1 MHFNGMFTHMDP
13 HWQTLD
19 WIHFYLLLSVYV
31 CVSLLSLSIH
41 FWQLWAKQTPTNTL
55 F

>member
-41 FWQLWAKQTPTNTL
+41 SIFGWICISPKYAV
-55 F
+55 